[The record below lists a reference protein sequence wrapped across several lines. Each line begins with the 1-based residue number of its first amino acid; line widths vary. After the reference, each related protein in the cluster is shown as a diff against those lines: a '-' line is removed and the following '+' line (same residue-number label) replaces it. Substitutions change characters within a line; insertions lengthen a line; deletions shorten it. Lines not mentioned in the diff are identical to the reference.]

1 MDIFDIIHLLCYLI
15 ALFPA
20 VYVSFSI
27 DYTKFIKAKSNLIY
41 YVCAIVLTMALTFL
55 VGEFIYSLTTM
66 FIN

>member
-1 MDIFDIIHLLCYLI
+1 MDLFQIIHLICYLI

-27 DYTKFIKAKSNLIY
+27 DYTKFIKAKSNLMY
-41 YVCAIVLTMALTFL
+41 YVSAIMLTMVLTLL
-55 VGEFIYSLTTM
+55 VGEFIYNLSTM

>member
-1 MDIFDIIHLLCYLI
+1 MDIFDIIHLFCYLI

-41 YVCAIVLTMALTFL
+41 YVCAIALTMALTFL
-55 VGEFIYSLTTM
+55 VGEFIYNLTTM

>member
-1 MDIFDIIHLLCYLI
+1 MDIFDIIHLFCYLI

-55 VGEFIYSLTTM
+55 VGEFIYNLTTM

>member
-20 VYVSFSI
+20 VYVAFSI

-41 YVCAIVLTMALTFL
+41 YVSAVVLTMVLTFL

>member
-41 YVCAIVLTMALTFL
+41 YVCAIVLTMVLTFL
-55 VGEFIYSLTTM
+55 VGEFIYNLTTM

>member
-1 MDIFDIIHLLCYLI
+1 MDIFDIIHLFCYLI

-41 YVCAIVLTMALTFL
+41 YVCAIVLTMVLTFL
-55 VGEFIYSLTTM
+55 VGEFIYNLTTM

>member
-27 DYTKFIKAKSNLIY
+27 DYTKFIKAKTSLNY
-41 YVCAIVLTMALTFL
+41 YVCAIVLTMVLTFL
-55 VGEFIYSLTTM
+55 VGEFIYNLTTM